1 MIANPIK
8 YNETDAQTFDKRAKD
23 TVIAI
28 LNKGS
33 FHAIENP
40 NKYGIDILLFNN
52 DVFVQS
58 IEVEVKRSFTTWET
72 LYPKVHI
79 PERKRKFFIDDC
91 SFFLL
96 LNLYLD
102 KFILIKGSEVLNCEV
117 MNKFTNRSTVVLDKF
132 FSVPLEKFQK
142 FEIENGE
149 LIRIEE

>member
-23 TVIAI
+23 TVIAL

-33 FHAIENP
+33 YRAIENP
-40 NKYGIDILLFNN
+40 NKYGIDILLFHN
-52 DVFVQS
+52 DVFAQS
-58 IEVEVKRSFTTWET
+58 IEVEVKRSFTTWES
-72 LYPKVHI
+72 LYPKIHI
-79 PERKRKFFIDDC
+79 PERKRKFFND
-91 SFFLL
+91 SRSYFLL
-96 LNLYLD
+96 LNLYFD
-102 KFILIKGSEVLNCEV
+102 KFIFIIGSEVLNCETTD
-117 MNKFTNRSTVVLDKF
+117 KFTSRSSVVLDKF